1 MKKHLLLFAF
11 SALILNSCKDEDVWS
26 YEIELLKGDW
36 KTEKT
41 EIISGADLTT
51 ALNTQLPTTCSKQDV
66 TTFRTDLAINTRTY
80 SPSGTACA
88 PTYSKGTFTYDADK
102 KDMVINFEND
112 KKRPYK
118 VIILSSTELKLKQMY
133 DNIDINGDFVI
144 DTTYISYKR

>member
-11 SALILNSCKDEDVWS
+11 SALILNSCKDDDVWG
-26 YEIELLKGDW
+26 YELELLKGDW

-51 ALNTQLPTTCSKQDV
+51 ALDTQLPTTCSKLDLMN
-66 TTFRTDLAINTRTY
+66 FRTDMAIKTFTY
-80 SPSGTACA
+80 TPSGTACA
-88 PTYSKGTFTYDADK
+88 KTETKGTYTYNADT

-112 KKRPYK
+112 KARPYK
-118 VIILSSTELKLKQMY
+118 VIILSSSELKLKQMY
-133 DNIDINGDFVI
+133 DNIDINGDMVI

>member
-26 YEIELLKGDW
+26 YELELLKGDW

-51 ALNTQLPTTCSKQDV
+51 ALDTQLPTFCSKQDV
-66 TTFRTDLAINTRTY
+66 TTFRTDMAINYR
-80 SPSGTACA
+80 SFSGGTTC
-88 PTYSKGTFTYDADK
+88 TQNFTKGTFTYDADK